1 MFKFKEQDNIISV
14 IDENDTIVARYT
26 IDYHWTEKNIS
37 VKDRHLNIR
46 LYSRTSGY
54 IDCIVEL
61 NNDSIQKIPQKTN
74 KV

>member
-37 VKDRHLNIR
+37 VKDGRLYIR
-46 LYSRTSGY
+46 LYNRTSGY
-54 IDCIVEL
+54 QDCVGDL
-61 NNDSIQKIPQKTN
+61 NNNGSIQKIPSKH
-74 KV
+74 

>member
-37 VKDRHLNIR
+37 VKDGRLYIR
-46 LYSRTSGY
+46 LYNKTSGY
-54 IDCIVEL
+54 QDCMVDL
-61 NNDSIQKIPQKTN
+61 NNNDSIQKIPSKH
-74 KV
+74 